1 MAFAWTP
8 TPEYIEHSNIWR
20 FMQKYNITDYAEL
33 VRRSTDEIEW
43 FWDAIVKEL
52 QIEFFT
58 PYRQVLDVSQGIPW
72 AKWFVGGKINIAHN
86 CVDKHA
92 HARPEK
98 IALIWEGED
107 RSVRRLTY
115 RELYEQTNRL
125 ANALKRLGI
134 VKGDRVGIFMPML
147 PETVMAL
154 LACAKIGAICTPIFS
169 GFGAHAVAA
178 RLNDCEAK
186 LLITAESFSRKGA
199 RIEMGKIAQE
209 AVRLS
214 PTVEHLIV
222 CEQRALTPDPDLTP
236 TPSLTKGRGSPP
248 SLGEGLGERS
258 REGGQGGRSV
268 RWHELTQRE
277 PSECPTEQTDSE
289 DPFMIIYTSGTTGRP
304 KGAVHVHGGFLVKIA
319 QEVAHQV
326 DLHPED
332 ILYWVTDMGWIMG
345 PWEVVGGLAL
355 GGTVFLY
362 EGAPDYPHVDRLWE
376 MVERHK
382 ISILGISPTLIRAL
396 MKFGEGPIKKHNLS
410 SLRILA
416 STGEPWNPAPWL
428 WFFEH
433 VGGRRCPI
441 INLSG
446 GTEVGACFL
455 SPLPITPLKPCALV
469 GPALGMA
476 VDVFDADGH
485 PLRGGVGELV
495 CKKPWP
501 GMTRGVWKDPERYIQ
516 TYWSRWENVWV
527 HGDWASID
535 ADGLWYL
542 HGRSDDT
549 IKIAGKRL
557 GPAEIES
564 VLVGHPG
571 VAESAAIGVPHE
583 LKGEAIWCYAV
594 LRPGY
599 EPNDALRKELRE
611 RVIEALGKS
620 FAPEQI
626 KFVQELP
633 KTRNAKILRRAI
645 RAKVLGQELGDLS
658 NLENPQALEEIAQA
672 V

>member
-1 MAFAWTP
+1 MAEKFAWTP
-8 TPEYIEHSNIWR
+8 TQEYIEQSNIWR
-20 FMQKYNITDYAEL
+20 FMRTHNIKDYQEL
-33 VRRSTDEIEW
+33 VRRSIDDIEW
-43 FWDAIVKEL
+43 FWDAVVKDL
-52 QIEFFT
+52 QIEFFE
-58 PYRQVLDVSQGIPW
+58 PYKRVLDTSEGIPW

-92 HARPEK
+92 RARPEK

-107 RSVRRLTY
+107 GSVRRLTY
-115 RELYEQTNRL
+115 RELYEQTNHL
-125 ANALKRLGI
+125 AHTLQSMGI
-134 VKGDRVGIFMPML
+134 AKGDRVGIFMPMI
-147 PETVMAL
+147 PETVIAMM
-154 LACAKIGAICTPIFS
+154 ACAKIGAIFTPIFS

-199 RIEMGKIAQE
+199 RIEMGRIARE
-209 AVRLS
+209 AAALC
-214 PTVEHLIV
+214 PTVKHVL
-222 CEQRALTPDPDLTP
+222 DLTP
-236 TPSLTKGRGSPP
+236 RSPSLKGRGGSPP
-248 SLGEGLGERS
+248 ALGEGVGER
-258 REGGQGGRSV
+258 
-268 RWHELTQRE
+268 L
-277 PSECPTEQTDSE
+277 DSE
-289 DPFMIIYTSGTTGRP
+289 DPFMIIYTSGTTGKP

-326 DLHPED
+326 DLHEND

-362 EGAPDYPHVDRLWE
+362 EGAPDYPSADRLWT
-376 MVERHK
+376 MVERHR
-382 ISILGISPTLIRAL
+382 ISILGVSPTLIRAL
-396 MKFGEGPIKKHNLS
+396 MKFGEDPVKRRDLS
-410 SLRILA
+410 SLRILG
-416 STGEPWNPAPWL
+416 STGEPWNPAPWWWL
-428 WFFEH
+428 FEH
-433 VGGRRCPI
+433 VGGKRCPI

-455 SPLPITPLKPCALV
+455 SSLPIMPLKPCTLG

-476 VDVFDADGH
+476 IDVFDSEGK

-501 GMTRGVWKDPERYIQ
+501 AMTRGIWKDPERYIQ
-516 TYWSRWENVWV
+516 TYWSRWPNVWV

-535 ADGLWYL
+535 EDGYWFL

-549 IKIAGKRL
+549 IKVAGKRV

-564 VLVGHPG
+564 VLVGHSA

-583 LKGEAIWCYAV
+583 LKGETIWCYVV
-594 LRPGY
+594 LKPGY
-599 EPNDALRKELRE
+599 EPSDVLRRELRE

-626 KFVQELP
+626 KFVRELP

-645 RAKVLGQELGDLS
+645 RAKALGQDPGDLS
-658 NLENPQALEEIAQA
+658 NLENPQALEEIARA
-672 V
+672 G

>member
-1 MAFAWTP
+1 MAQRFAWTP
-8 TPEYIEHSNIWR
+8 SKEYIEHSNIWR
-20 FMQKYNITDYAEL
+20 FMQKHNIKDYREL
-33 VRRSTDEIEW
+33 IERSTQEIEW

-52 QIEFFT
+52 QIEFFQ
-58 PYRQVLDVSQGIPW
+58 PYHTVLDTSQGMAW

-92 HARPEK
+92 HATPDK

-107 RSVRRLTY
+107 GAVHTLSY
-115 RELYEQTNRL
+115 RELYKEINRL
-125 ANALKRLGI
+125 ANALRHLGI
-134 VKGDRVGIFMPML
+134 AKGDRVGIFMPMV
-147 PETVMAL
+147 PETVIAII
-154 LACAKIGAICTPIFS
+154 ACAKLGAIFTPIFS
-169 GFGAHAVAA
+169 GFGAQAVAA
-178 RLNDCEAK
+178 RLNDCAAK
-186 LLITAESFSRKGA
+186 LLITATGFYRKGA
-199 RIEMGKIAQE
+199 FIEMGKIADE
-209 AVRLS
+209 AVKLS
-214 PTVEHLIV
+214 PTVKNVIV
-222 CEQRALTPDPDLTP
+222 WERPSPDLLLSS
-236 TPSLTKGRGSPP
+236 PSP
-248 SLGEGLGERS
+248 LGEGASKPL
-258 REGGQGGRSV
+258 
-268 RWHELTQRE
+268 RWRDLTQRE
-277 PSECPTEQTDSE
+277 SSDCPTEQTDSE
-289 DPFMIIYTSGTTGRP
+289 DPFMIVYTSGTTGRP

-326 DLHPED
+326 DLQEKD

-345 PWEVVGGLAL
+345 PWEVVGGFAL
-355 GGTVFLY
+355 GGRVFLY
-362 EGAPDYPHVDRLWE
+362 EGAPDYPNAERLWT

-396 MKFGEGPIKKHNLS
+396 MKFGEEPVKKHNLS

-416 STGEPWNPAPWL
+416 STGEPWNPDPWL
-428 WFFEH
+428 WFFH
-433 VGGRRCPI
+433 NVGGGRRPI

-476 VDVFDADGH
+476 IDVFDPDGR

-501 GMTRGVWKDPERYIQ
+501 GMTRGIWKDPERYIQ
-516 TYWSRWENVWV
+516 TYWSRWENIWV

-535 ADGLWYL
+535 EDGFWYL

-549 IKIAGKRL
+549 IKIAGKRV

-564 VLVGHPG
+564 VLVGHPA
-571 VAESAAIGVPHE
+571 VAEAAAIGVPHV

-594 LRPGY
+594 LKPGY
-599 EPNDALRKELRE
+599 EPSDALRKELRE

-626 KFVQELP
+626 KLVQELP

-645 RAKVLGQELGDLS
+645 RAAALGQDPGDLS
-658 NLENPQALEEIAQA
+658 NLENPQALEEIARA
-672 V
+672 G

>member
-1 MAFAWTP
+1 MTPKFAWTP
-8 TPEYIEHSNIWR
+8 TREYIEQSNVWR
-20 FMQKYNITDYAEL
+20 FMQKHQIKDYQEL
-33 VRRSTDEIEW
+33 IQRSTQEIEW

-52 QIEFFT
+52 QIEFFK
-58 PYRQVLDVSQGIPW
+58 PYERVLDVSAGIAW

-86 CVDKHA
+86 CVEKHA
-92 HARPEK
+92 RSRPDK

-107 RSVRRLTY
+107 GSVRRVTY
-115 RELYEQTNRL
+115 RELGEQTNRL
-125 ANALKRLGI
+125 AYLLQELGI
-134 VKGDRVGIFMPML
+134 VKGDRVGIFMPMV
-147 PETVMAL
+147 PETVVAMM
-154 LACAKIGAICTPIFS
+154 ACAKLGAIFTPIFS
-169 GFGAHAVAA
+169 GFGAQAVAA

-186 LLITAESFSRKGA
+186 LLLTAESFSRKGA
-199 RIEMGKIAQE
+199 HIEMGQIARE
-209 AVRLS
+209 AAKLC
-214 PTVEHLIV
+214 PTVKDILEFAGSQVRRHTSP
-222 CEQRALTPDPDLTP
+222 EFGGAETYDLANLRT
-236 TPSLTKGRGSPP
+236 
-248 SLGEGLGERS
+248 
-258 REGGQGGRSV
+258 RE
-268 RWHELTQRE
+268 L
-277 PSECPTEQTDSE
+277 PTEQTDSE

-326 DLHPED
+326 DLQD
-332 ILYWVTDMGWIMG
+332 RDLLYWVTDMGWIMG

-362 EGAPDYPHVDRLWE
+362 EGAPDYPSAERLWA

-396 MKFGEGPIKKHNLS
+396 MKFGTEPVRRHDLS

-416 STGEPWNPAPWL
+416 STGEPWNPDPWL
-428 WFFEH
+428 WFFEN
-433 VGGRRCPI
+433 VGQRRCPI

-469 GPALGMA
+469 GPALGMEI
-476 VDVFDADGH
+476 DVFDSEGK

-501 GMTRGVWKDPERYIQ
+501 GMTRGIWKDPERYIQ
-516 TYWSRWENVWV
+516 TYWSRWPNVWV

-535 ADGLWYL
+535 EDGLWYL

-564 VLVGHPG
+564 ILVGHPA

-599 EPNDALRKELRE
+599 EPSDALRRELRE
-611 RVIEALGKS
+611 RVIEALGKA

-626 KFVQELP
+626 KFVRELP

-645 RAKVLGQELGDLS
+645 RAKALGQEPGDLS
-658 NLENPQALEEIAQA
+658 NLENPQALEEIARA

>member
-1 MAFAWTP
+1 MTPKFAWTP
-8 TPEYIEHSNIWR
+8 TREYIEQSNVWR
-20 FMQKYNITDYAEL
+20 FMQKHQIKDYQEL
-33 VRRSTDEIEW
+33 IQRSTQEIEW

-52 QIEFFT
+52 QIEFFK
-58 PYRQVLDVSQGIPW
+58 PYERVLDVSAGIAW

-86 CVDKHA
+86 CVEKHA
-92 HARPEK
+92 RSRPDK

-107 RSVRRLTY
+107 GSVRRVTY
-115 RELYEQTNRL
+115 RELGEQTNRL
-125 ANALKRLGI
+125 AYLLQELGI
-134 VKGDRVGIFMPML
+134 VKGDRVGIFMPMV
-147 PETVMAL
+147 PETVVAMM
-154 LACAKIGAICTPIFS
+154 ACAKLGAIFTPIFS
-169 GFGAHAVAA
+169 GFGAQAVAA

-186 LLITAESFSRKGA
+186 LLLTAESFSRKGA
-199 RIEMGKIAQE
+199 HIEMGQIARE
-209 AVRLS
+209 AAKLC
-214 PTVEHLIV
+214 PTVKDILEFAGSQVRRHTSP
-222 CEQRALTPDPDLTP
+222 EFGGAETYDLANLRT
-236 TPSLTKGRGSPP
+236 
-248 SLGEGLGERS
+248 
-258 REGGQGGRSV
+258 RE
-268 RWHELTQRE
+268 L
-277 PSECPTEQTDSE
+277 PTEQTDSE

-326 DLHPED
+326 DLQD
-332 ILYWVTDMGWIMG
+332 RDLLYWVTDMGWIMG

-362 EGAPDYPHVDRLWE
+362 EGAPDYPSAERLWA

-396 MKFGEGPIKKHNLS
+396 MKFGTEPVRRHDLS

-416 STGEPWNPAPWL
+416 STGEPWNPDPWL
-428 WFFEH
+428 WFFEN
-433 VGGRRCPI
+433 VGQRRCPI

-469 GPALGMA
+469 GPALGMEI
-476 VDVFDADGH
+476 DVFDSEGK

-501 GMTRGVWKDPERYIQ
+501 GMTRGIWKDPERYIQ
-516 TYWSRWENVWV
+516 TYWSRWPNVWV

-535 ADGLWYL
+535 EDGLWYL

-564 VLVGHPG
+564 ILVGHPA

-599 EPNDALRKELRE
+599 EPSDALRRELRE
-611 RVIEALGKS
+611 RVIEALGKA

-626 KFVQELP
+626 KFVRELP

-645 RAKVLGQELGDLS
+645 RAKALGQEPGDLS
-658 NLENPQALEEIAQA
+658 NLENPQALEEIARA
-672 V
+672 I

>member
-1 MAFAWTP
+1 MSVAWTP
-8 TPEYIEHSNIWR
+8 TPEYIERSNVWR

-86 CVDKHA
+86 CLDKHA
-92 HARPEK
+92 RARPDK

-107 RSVRRLTY
+107 RSVRQLTY
-115 RELYEQTNRL
+115 RELSEQTNRL

-134 VKGDRVGIFMPML
+134 AKGDRVGIFMPML

-154 LACAKIGAICTPIFS
+154 FACAKIGAICTPIFS
-169 GFGAHAVAA
+169 GFGAQAVAT

-186 LLITAESFSRKGA
+186 LLITAESFARKGA

-209 AVRLS
+209 AAQLS

-222 CEQRALTPDPDLTP
+222 YP
-236 TPSLTKGRGSPP
+236 
-248 SLGEGLGERS
+248 GE
-258 REGGQGGRSV
+258 
-268 RWHELTQRE
+268 WHKLTQRE
-277 PSECPTEQTDSE
+277 SPQCPTEQTDSE

-355 GGTVFLY
+355 GGTIFLY
-362 EGAPDYPHVDRLWE
+362 EGAPDYPRVDRVWE

-382 ISILGISPTLIRAL
+382 ISIVGISPTLIRAL
-396 MKFGEGPIKKHNLS
+396 MKFGEDPVTRHDLS
-410 SLRILA
+410 SLRILG
-416 STGEPWNPAPWL
+416 STGEPWNPAPWWWL
-428 WFFEH
+428 FEH
-433 VGGRRCPI
+433 VGKKRCPI

-455 SPLPITPLKPCALV
+455 SPLPITPLKPCTLG

-476 VDVFDADGH
+476 VDVFDSEGR
-485 PLRGGVGELV
+485 PVRGGVGELV

-501 GMTRGVWKDPERYIQ
+501 GMTRGIWKDPERYIQ

-527 HGDWASID
+527 HGDWASVD
-535 ADGLWYL
+535 ADGCWYL

-549 IKIAGKRL
+549 IKIAGKRV

-564 VLVGHPG
+564 IVVGHPA
-571 VAESAAIGVPHE
+571 VAEAAAIGVPHA
-583 LKGEAIWCYAV
+583 LKGESIWCYVV
-594 LRPGY
+594 LKPGH
-599 EPNDALRKELRE
+599 EPSEDVRSELRQ
-611 RVIEALGKS
+611 RVIEALGKA

-626 KFVQELP
+626 KFVRELP
-633 KTRNAKILRRAI
+633 KTRNAKIVRRAI
-645 RAKVLGQELGDLS
+645 RAVALGQEPGDLS
-658 NLENPQALEEIAQA
+658 NVENPQALEAIARA